1 MHCSRT
7 CYENWSGDNGVPQ
20 YGLSTG
26 GDLNPEPS
34 SYAATVLYGLS
45 VLRICAKAVVA
56 HFNVLERQYSGETAS
71 GMAVTCL
78 STIRQ
83 LARSVV

>member
-1 MHCSRT
+1 MHCPRI
-7 CYENWSGDNGVPQ
+7 CYENWSGDYGVPQ

-26 GDLNPEPS
+26 GDLNPKPS

-56 HFNVLERQYSGETAS
+56 HFDALLQNL
-71 GMAVTCL
+71 L
-78 STIRQ
+78 
-83 LARSVV
+83 